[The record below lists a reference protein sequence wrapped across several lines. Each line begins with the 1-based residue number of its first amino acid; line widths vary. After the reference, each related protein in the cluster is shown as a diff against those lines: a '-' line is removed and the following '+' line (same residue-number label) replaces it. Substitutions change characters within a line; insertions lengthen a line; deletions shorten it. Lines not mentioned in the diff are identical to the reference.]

1 MEMALA
7 VIRLI
12 IGLAVVIFLINVLM
26 RYLNKYTTQSNDS
39 LRLVLRVAISKNLS
53 LGIVEVLGSYYVV
66 SMSEQKLEII
76 RQLDAKEI
84 EQLEANLAQKQA
96 ANEQQVEKFK
106 EIFTK
111 AKLTVRKDHKDD
123 EDYGAP
129 KRVLPISAG
138 A

>member
-7 VIRLI
+7 VVRLI

-26 RYLNKYTTQSNDS
+26 RYLNKYTTPNNDS
-39 LRLVLRVAISKNLS
+39 LRLVLRVALSKNLS
-53 LGIVEVLGSYYVV
+53 LGIVEILGSYYVV

-76 RQLDAKEI
+76 RQLDAEEI

-123 EDYGAP
+123 ED
-129 KRVLPISAG
+129 
-138 A
+138 

>member
-7 VIRLI
+7 VVRLI

-26 RYLNKYTTQSNDS
+26 RYLNKYTTQNNDS
-39 LRLVLRVAISKNLS
+39 LRLVLRVALSKNLS
-53 LGIVEVLGSYYVV
+53 LGIIEILGSYYVV

-76 RQLDAKEI
+76 RQLEATEI

-123 EDYGAP
+123 ED
-129 KRVLPISAG
+129 
-138 A
+138 

>member
-7 VIRLI
+7 VVRLI

-26 RYLNKYTTQSNDS
+26 RYLNKYTTQNNDN
-39 LRLVLRVAISKNLS
+39 LRLVLRVALSKNLS
-53 LGIVEVLGSYYVV
+53 LGIVEILGSYYVV

-76 RQLDAKEI
+76 RQLDAEEI

-123 EDYGAP
+123 ED
-129 KRVLPISAG
+129 
-138 A
+138 

>member
-7 VIRLI
+7 VVRLI

-26 RYLNKYTTQSNDS
+26 RYLNKYTTQNNDS

-53 LGIVEVLGSYYVV
+53 LGIVEILGSYYVI

-76 RQLDAKEI
+76 RQLDAGEI

-123 EDYGAP
+123 ED
-129 KRVLPISAG
+129 
-138 A
+138 

>member
-7 VIRLI
+7 VVRLI

-26 RYLNKYTTQSNDS
+26 RYLNKYTTQNNDN
-39 LRLVLRVAISKNLS
+39 LRLVLRVALSKNLS
-53 LGIVEVLGSYYVV
+53 LGIVEILGSYYVV

-76 RQLDAKEI
+76 RQLEATEI

-96 ANEQQVEKFK
+96 VNEQQVEKFK

-123 EDYGAP
+123 ED
-129 KRVLPISAG
+129 
-138 A
+138 

>member
-76 RQLDAKEI
+76 RQLDTKEI

-96 ANEQQVEKFK
+96 ANEQQIEKFK

-123 EDYGAP
+123 ED
-129 KRVLPISAG
+129 
-138 A
+138 

>member
-7 VIRLI
+7 VVRLI

-39 LRLVLRVAISKNLS
+39 LRLVLRVALSKNLS
-53 LGIVEVLGSYYVV
+53 LGIVEILGSYYVV

-76 RQLDAKEI
+76 RQLDAEEI

-123 EDYGAP
+123 ED
-129 KRVLPISAG
+129 
-138 A
+138 

>member
-111 AKLTVRKDHKDD
+111 AKLTVRKDRKDD
-123 EDYGAP
+123 ED
-129 KRVLPISAG
+129 
-138 A
+138 

>member
-7 VIRLI
+7 VVRLI

-26 RYLNKYTTQSNDS
+26 RYLNKYTTQNNDS
-39 LRLVLRVAISKNLS
+39 LRLVLRVALSKNLS
-53 LGIVEVLGSYYVV
+53 LGIVEILGSYYVV

-76 RQLDAKEI
+76 RQLDAEEI

-111 AKLTVRKDHKDD
+111 AKLTVRKDYKDD
-123 EDYGAP
+123 ED
-129 KRVLPISAG
+129 
-138 A
+138 

>member
-7 VIRLI
+7 VVRLI

-26 RYLNKYTTQSNDS
+26 RYLNKYTTQNNDS
-39 LRLVLRVAISKNLS
+39 LRLVLRVALSKNLS
-53 LGIVEVLGSYYVV
+53 LGIVEILGSYYVV

-76 RQLDAKEI
+76 RQLDAEEI

-123 EDYGAP
+123 ED
-129 KRVLPISAG
+129 
-138 A
+138 

>member
-7 VIRLI
+7 VVRLI

-26 RYLNKYTTQSNDS
+26 RYLNKYTTQNNDS
-39 LRLVLRVAISKNLS
+39 LRLVLRVALSKNLS
-53 LGIVEVLGSYYVV
+53 LGIVEILGSYYVV
-66 SMSEQKLEII
+66 SMPEQKLEII
-76 RQLDAKEI
+76 RQLEATEI

-123 EDYGAP
+123 ED
-129 KRVLPISAG
+129 
-138 A
+138 

>member
-26 RYLNKYTTQSNDS
+26 LYLNKYTTQSNDS

-123 EDYGAP
+123 ED
-129 KRVLPISAG
+129 
-138 A
+138 

>member
-7 VIRLI
+7 VVRLI

-26 RYLNKYTTQSNDS
+26 RYLNKYATQNNDS
-39 LRLVLRVAISKNLS
+39 LRLVLRVALSKNLS
-53 LGIVEVLGSYYVV
+53 LGIVEILGSYYVV

-76 RQLDAKEI
+76 RQLDAEEI

-123 EDYGAP
+123 ED
-129 KRVLPISAG
+129 
-138 A
+138 

>member
-7 VIRLI
+7 VVRLI

-26 RYLNKYTTQSNDS
+26 RYLNKYTTQNNDS
-39 LRLVLRVAISKNLS
+39 LRLVLRVALSKNLG
-53 LGIVEVLGSYYVV
+53 LGIVEILGSYYVV

-76 RQLDAKEI
+76 RQLDAEEI

-123 EDYGAP
+123 ED
-129 KRVLPISAG
+129 
-138 A
+138 

>member
-7 VIRLI
+7 VVRLI

-26 RYLNKYTTQSNDS
+26 RYLNKYTTQNNDN
-39 LRLVLRVAISKNLS
+39 LRLVLRVALSKNLS
-53 LGIVEVLGSYYVV
+53 LGIVEILGSYYVV

-76 RQLDAKEI
+76 RQLEATEI

-123 EDYGAP
+123 ED
-129 KRVLPISAG
+129 
-138 A
+138 

>member
-7 VIRLI
+7 VVRLI

-26 RYLNKYTTQSNDS
+26 RYLNKYTTQNNDS
-39 LRLVLRVAISKNLS
+39 LRLVLRVALSKNLS
-53 LGIVEVLGSYYVV
+53 LGIIEILGSYYVV

-76 RQLDAKEI
+76 RQLDAEEI
-84 EQLEANLAQKQA
+84 GQLEANLAQKQA

-123 EDYGAP
+123 ED
-129 KRVLPISAG
+129 
-138 A
+138 

>member
-76 RQLDAKEI
+76 RQLEATEI

-123 EDYGAP
+123 ED
-129 KRVLPISAG
+129 
-138 A
+138 

>member
-7 VIRLI
+7 VVRLI

-26 RYLNKYTTQSNDS
+26 RYLNKYTTQNNDS
-39 LRLVLRVAISKNLS
+39 LRLVLRVALSKNLS
-53 LGIVEVLGSYYVV
+53 LGIVEILGSYYVV

-76 RQLDAKEI
+76 RQLDATEI

-123 EDYGAP
+123 ED
-129 KRVLPISAG
+129 
-138 A
+138 

>member
-7 VIRLI
+7 VVRLI

-26 RYLNKYTTQSNDS
+26 RYLNKYTTQNNDS
-39 LRLVLRVAISKNLS
+39 LRLVLRVALSKNLS
-53 LGIVEVLGSYYVV
+53 LGIVEILGSYYVV

-76 RQLDAKEI
+76 RQLEATEI
-84 EQLEANLAQKQA
+84 EQLEANLAQKQV

-123 EDYGAP
+123 ED
-129 KRVLPISAG
+129 
-138 A
+138 

>member
-7 VIRLI
+7 VVRLI

-26 RYLNKYTTQSNDS
+26 RYLNKYTTQNNDS
-39 LRLVLRVAISKNLS
+39 LRLVLRVALSKNLS
-53 LGIVEVLGSYYVV
+53 LGIVEILGSYYVV

-76 RQLDAKEI
+76 RQLEATEI

-96 ANEQQVEKFK
+96 ANEQQVEKIK

-123 EDYGAP
+123 ED
-129 KRVLPISAG
+129 
-138 A
+138 

>member
-76 RQLDAKEI
+76 RQLDATEI

-123 EDYGAP
+123 ED
-129 KRVLPISAG
+129 
-138 A
+138 

>member
-123 EDYGAP
+123 ED
-129 KRVLPISAG
+129 
-138 A
+138 

>member
-7 VIRLI
+7 VVRLI

-26 RYLNKYTTQSNDS
+26 RYLNKYTTQNNDS
-39 LRLVLRVAISKNLS
+39 LRVVLRVALSKNLS
-53 LGIVEVLGSYYVV
+53 LGIVEILGSYYVV

-76 RQLDAKEI
+76 RQLDAEEI

-123 EDYGAP
+123 ED
-129 KRVLPISAG
+129 
-138 A
+138 

>member
-7 VIRLI
+7 VVRLI

-26 RYLNKYTTQSNDS
+26 RYLNKYTTQNNDS
-39 LRLVLRVAISKNLS
+39 LRLVLRVALSKNLS
-53 LGIVEVLGSYYVV
+53 LGIVEILGSYYVV

-76 RQLDAKEI
+76 RQLEAEEI

-106 EIFTK
+106 EIFIK

-123 EDYGAP
+123 ED
-129 KRVLPISAG
+129 
-138 A
+138 

>member
-7 VIRLI
+7 VVRLI

-26 RYLNKYTTQSNDS
+26 RYLNKYTTQNNDS
-39 LRLVLRVAISKNLS
+39 LRLVLRVALSKNLS
-53 LGIVEVLGSYYVV
+53 LGIVEILGAYYVV

-76 RQLDAKEI
+76 RQLDATEI

-123 EDYGAP
+123 ED
-129 KRVLPISAG
+129 
-138 A
+138 

>member
-1 MEMALA
+1 MEMAL
-7 VIRLI
+7 VVVRLI

-26 RYLNKYTTQSNDS
+26 RYLNKYTTQNNDS
-39 LRLVLRVAISKNLS
+39 LRLVLRVALSKNLS
-53 LGIVEVLGSYYVV
+53 LGIVEILGSYYVV

-76 RQLDAKEI
+76 RQLDAEEI

-123 EDYGAP
+123 ED
-129 KRVLPISAG
+129 
-138 A
+138 

>member
-7 VIRLI
+7 VVRLI

-26 RYLNKYTTQSNDS
+26 RYLNKYTTQNNDS
-39 LRLVLRVAISKNLS
+39 LRLVLRVALSKNLS
-53 LGIVEVLGSYYVV
+53 LGIVEILGSYYLV

-76 RQLDAKEI
+76 RQLDAEEI

-123 EDYGAP
+123 ED
-129 KRVLPISAG
+129 
-138 A
+138 

>member
-7 VIRLI
+7 VVRLI

-26 RYLNKYTTQSNDS
+26 RYLNKYTTQNNDS
-39 LRLVLRVAISKNLS
+39 LRLVLRVALSKNLS
-53 LGIVEVLGSYYVV
+53 LGIVEILGFYYVV

-76 RQLDAKEI
+76 RQLEATEI

-123 EDYGAP
+123 ED
-129 KRVLPISAG
+129 
-138 A
+138 

>member
-7 VIRLI
+7 VVRLI

-26 RYLNKYTTQSNDS
+26 RYLNKYTTQNNDS
-39 LRLVLRVAISKNLS
+39 LRLVLRVALSKNLS
-53 LGIVEVLGSYYVV
+53 LGIVEILGAYYVV
-66 SMSEQKLEII
+66 SMSEQKLDII
-76 RQLDAKEI
+76 RQLDAEEI

-123 EDYGAP
+123 ED
-129 KRVLPISAG
+129 
-138 A
+138 

>member
-7 VIRLI
+7 VVRLI

-26 RYLNKYTTQSNDS
+26 RYLNKYTTQNNDS
-39 LRLVLRVAISKNLS
+39 LRLVLRVALSKNLS
-53 LGIVEVLGSYYVV
+53 LGIVEILGSYYVV

-76 RQLDAKEI
+76 RQLEATEI

-123 EDYGAP
+123 ED
-129 KRVLPISAG
+129 
-138 A
+138 

>member
-96 ANEQQVEKFK
+96 ANEQQIEKFK

-123 EDYGAP
+123 ED
-129 KRVLPISAG
+129 
-138 A
+138 

>member
-7 VIRLI
+7 VVRLI

-26 RYLNKYTTQSNDS
+26 RYLNKYTTQNNDS
-39 LRLVLRVAISKNLS
+39 LRLVLRVALSKNLS
-53 LGIVEVLGSYYVV
+53 LGIVEILGSYYVV

-76 RQLDAKEI
+76 RQLDAEEI

-96 ANEQQVEKFK
+96 ANEKQVEKFK

-123 EDYGAP
+123 ED
-129 KRVLPISAG
+129 
-138 A
+138 

>member
-7 VIRLI
+7 VVRLI

-26 RYLNKYTTQSNDS
+26 RYLNKYTTQNNDS
-39 LRLVLRVAISKNLS
+39 LRLVLRVALSKNLS
-53 LGIVEVLGSYYVV
+53 LGIVEILGSYYVV

-76 RQLDAKEI
+76 RQLEAKEI

-123 EDYGAP
+123 ED
-129 KRVLPISAG
+129 
-138 A
+138 

>member
-1 MEMALA
+1 MEMVLA
-7 VIRLI
+7 VVRLI

-26 RYLNKYTTQSNDS
+26 RYLNKYTTQNNDS
-39 LRLVLRVAISKNLS
+39 LRLVLRVALSKNLS
-53 LGIVEVLGSYYVV
+53 LGIVEILGSYYVV

-76 RQLDAKEI
+76 RQLEATEI
-84 EQLEANLAQKQA
+84 DQLEANLAQKQA

-123 EDYGAP
+123 ED
-129 KRVLPISAG
+129 
-138 A
+138 

>member
-7 VIRLI
+7 VVRLI

-26 RYLNKYTTQSNDS
+26 RYLNKYTTQNNDS

-123 EDYGAP
+123 ED
-129 KRVLPISAG
+129 
-138 A
+138 

>member
-7 VIRLI
+7 VVRLI

-26 RYLNKYTTQSNDS
+26 RYLNKYITQNNDS
-39 LRLVLRVAISKNLS
+39 LRLVLRVALSKNLS
-53 LGIVEVLGSYYVV
+53 LGIVEILGSYYVV

-76 RQLDAKEI
+76 RQLEATEI

-123 EDYGAP
+123 ED
-129 KRVLPISAG
+129 
-138 A
+138 

>member
-7 VIRLI
+7 VVRLI

-26 RYLNKYTTQSNDS
+26 RYLNKYTTQNNDS
-39 LRLVLRVAISKNLS
+39 LRLVLRVALSKNLS
-53 LGIVEVLGSYYVV
+53 LGIVEILGSYYVV

-76 RQLDAKEI
+76 RQLDAEEI
-84 EQLEANLAQKQA
+84 EQLEANLAQKQT

-123 EDYGAP
+123 ED
-129 KRVLPISAG
+129 
-138 A
+138 

>member
-26 RYLNKYTTQSNDS
+26 RYLKKYTTQSNDS

-76 RQLDAKEI
+76 RQLDTKEI

-96 ANEQQVEKFK
+96 ANEQQIEKFK

-123 EDYGAP
+123 ED
-129 KRVLPISAG
+129 
-138 A
+138 

>member
-7 VIRLI
+7 VVRLI

-26 RYLNKYTTQSNDS
+26 RYLNKYTTQNNDS
-39 LRLVLRVAISKNLS
+39 LRLVLRVALSKNLS
-53 LGIVEVLGSYYVV
+53 LGIVEILGTYYVV

-76 RQLDAKEI
+76 RQLDAEEI

-123 EDYGAP
+123 ED
-129 KRVLPISAG
+129 
-138 A
+138 